1 MGSDP
6 HQQET
11 AFDSKLLSDFI
22 YELNI
27 ARRCGLSY
35 PPGHPRIQA
44 SIQKVMSLL
53 GRLLEFR
60 EKITLGIARDVI
72 VVEKYH
78 LDKKNPVY
86 RDYAK
91 CLFQLGIATLTID
104 RDLTEEEFLKFN
116 EILGLNRERLKDE
129 GGLPA
134 ILQGSGL
141 GHLEIQLID
150 YSLFQVSEALQK
162 SVDAPQGKPQK
173 EDSLWEDF
181 IQGLLEGTVADEDLF
196 AILNAGVDPAALAR
210 FLNQKSSS
218 ADDQAELQYEQVIV
232 SYIRHVFEKEKSAP
246 KRKKQLHQ
254 LSDFV
259 LNLDPKLRRLFLTD
273 IFRNLALRKNL
284 PPDSLSSLS
293 KGFILEAFEKINP
306 QSPFYLLILGLLQ
319 KLALIFDDGRP
330 SPDLVEKGR
339 EKEAAISAKVDT
351 LFRDFDLD
359 LVMEK
364 SYQQTLQNILTAES
378 SAPVDSHEW
387 ENLKATLDGH
397 TVDVQISSIIL
408 ELLESGIAGGD
419 TEGLERNLS
428 ELCGYFLQI
437 GNFQALIQLHNKLEE
452 NAGSSREGASP
463 HAGAFK
469 VFSDPDFIAEI
480 LNGVEIWG
488 KDKFPDIKKLICK
501 IGRPFLGT
509 MLDRLAE
516 EPSLTIRRFL
526 LETLSA
532 MGPQS
537 KELII
542 RRIYDKRWYFIRNL
556 IVILRSSG
564 DPTVLPL
571 IRNLRKHEHPRVRE
585 EVLKTLFFF
594 KDPEAER
601 FLLDDLQSP
610 DLENRRNAV
619 QIAEMS
625 QNLSAFH
632 RLLEIL
638 ENSPMSG
645 AEGELKQLA
654 VRTLG
659 KIGNPAAFPHLEKLL
674 GAKSFFNAQA
684 LSTLKGEILR
694 SLEFYPPRE
703 TKIFLKRVLSGREK
717 QFAPLASQVMEKI
730 RQRSLA

>member
-35 PPGHPRIQA
+35 PPGHPRTQA
-44 SIQKVMSLL
+44 SIKKVMSLL

-730 RQRSLA
+730 RQRSPA

>member
-1 MGSDP
+1 
-6 HQQET
+6 
-11 AFDSKLLSDFI
+11 
-22 YELNI
+22 
-27 ARRCGLSY
+27 
-35 PPGHPRIQA
+35 
-44 SIQKVMSLL
+44 
-53 GRLLEFR
+53 
-60 EKITLGIARDVI
+60 
-72 VVEKYH
+72 
-78 LDKKNPVY
+78 
-86 RDYAK
+86 
-91 CLFQLGIATLTID
+91 
-104 RDLTEEEFLKFN
+104 
-116 EILGLNRERLKDE
+116 
-129 GGLPA
+129 
-134 ILQGSGL
+134 
-141 GHLEIQLID
+141 
-150 YSLFQVSEALQK
+150 
-162 SVDAPQGKPQK
+162 
-173 EDSLWEDF
+173 
-181 IQGLLEGTVADEDLF
+181 
-196 AILNAGVDPAALAR
+196 
-210 FLNQKSSS
+210 LNQKSSS

>member
-1 MGSDP
+1 MNSDP
-6 HQQET
+6 SQPET

-27 ARRCGLSY
+27 VRRCGLSY
-35 PPGHPRIQA
+35 PPGHPRVKA
-44 SIQKVMSLL
+44 SAKKVMNLL
-53 GRLLEFR
+53 ERLLEFR

-91 CLFQLGIATLTID
+91 SLFQMGIATLTID
-104 RDLTEEEFLKFN
+104 RNLAEEEFLKFN
-116 EILGLNRERLKDE
+116 AILGLTRERLKDQ
-129 GGLPA
+129 GGLPS
-134 ILQGSGL
+134 ILQDSGFN
-141 GHLEIQLID
+141 HLEVQLID
-150 YSLFQVSEALQK
+150 YGLFQVSEALQK
-162 SVDAPQGKPQK
+162 PADVPEGKSEK
-173 EDSLWEDF
+173 EGSLWEDF
-181 IQGLLEGTVADEDLF
+181 IQGLLEGTVADEDIF

-218 ADDQAELQYEQVIV
+218 ADDPAELQYEQVIV
-232 SYIRHVFEKEKSAP
+232 SYIRHVFEKEKSTP
-246 KRKKQLHQ
+246 KRQKHLHQ

-273 IFRNLALRKNL
+273 IFRTLALRKNL
-284 PPDSLSSLS
+284 SPDSLSSFS

-319 KLALIFDDGRP
+319 KLALILDNGHG
-330 SPDLVEKGR
+330 SPELVEKGR
-339 EKEAAISAKVDT
+339 EKEAAISSKVDA
-351 LFRDFDLD
+351 LFRDFNLD

-364 SYQQTLQNILTAES
+364 SYQQTLNNLIAMEA
-378 SAPVDSHEW
+378 SAPIDSREM
-387 ENLKATLDGH
+387 ENLKTTLDGH
-397 TVDVQISSIIL
+397 GVDVQISSIIFEIL
-408 ELLESGIAGGD
+408 KSGIAGGN
-419 TEGLERNLS
+419 TAGLERSLG

-437 GNFQALIQLHNKLEE
+437 GDFQALIQLHTKLEGS
-452 NAGSSREGASP
+452 AGSSPEGNSP
-463 HAGAFK
+463 HSGVFK
-469 VFSDPDFIAEI
+469 VFFDPDFIAEI

-488 KDKFPDIKKLICK
+488 KDKFPDIKKLVCK

-509 MLDRLAE
+509 LLDRLAD

-532 MGPQS
+532 MGPQA

-564 DPTVLPL
+564 DPTILPL

-601 FLLDDLQSP
+601 FLLDDLQSL

-625 QNLSAFH
+625 QNPSAFR

-659 KIGNPAAFPHLEKLL
+659 KIGNPAAFPHLERVLR
-674 GAKSFFNAQA
+674 AKSFFNGQA

-703 TKIFLKRVLSGREK
+703 SKIFLESVLKGKEK

>member
-44 SIQKVMSLL
+44 SIKKVMSLL

-91 CLFQLGIATLTID
+91 SLFQLGIATLTID

-150 YSLFQVSEALQK
+150 YGLFQVSE
-162 SVDAPQGKPQK
+162 APQGKPQK

-181 IQGLLEGTVADEDLF
+181 IQGLLEGTVADEDIF
-196 AILNAGVDPAALAR
+196 AILNAGIDPAALAQ
-210 FLNQKSSS
+210 FLNKKSST
-218 ADDQAELQYEQVIV
+218 DEDPAELQYEQVIV

-246 KRKKQLHQ
+246 KRKKHLHQ

-319 KLALIFDDGRP
+319 KLALIFDNGHP

-339 EKEAAISAKVDT
+339 EKEAAISSKVDA
-351 LFRDFDLD
+351 LFRDFNLD

-378 SAPVDSHEW
+378 TAPVDSREL

-397 TVDVQISSIIL
+397 TLDVQISSIIL

-532 MGPQS
+532 MGPQA

-571 IRNLRKHEHPRVRE
+571 IRNLRNHEHPRVRE

-601 FLLDDLQSP
+601 FLLDDLHSL

-625 QNLSAFH
+625 QNPSAFH

-638 ENSPMSG
+638 ESSPMSG
-645 AEGELKQLA
+645 AEGEIKQLA
-654 VRTLG
+654 ARTLG

-674 GAKSFFNAQA
+674 RAKSFFNGQA
-684 LSTLKGEILR
+684 LSTLKGEIFR
-694 SLEFYPPRE
+694 SLEFYPPRD
-703 TKIFLKRVLSGREK
+703 TKIFLERVLNGREK

>member
-1 MGSDP
+1 MASDP
-6 HQQET
+6 DQQET

-27 ARRCGLSY
+27 ARRCYLSY
-35 PPGHPRIQA
+35 PEGHPRIQA
-44 SIQKVMSLL
+44 STKRVMSLL

-72 VVEKYH
+72 VVGKYH

-91 CLFQLGIATLTID
+91 SLFQLGIATLTID
-104 RDLTEEEFLKFN
+104 RCLSDEEFLRFN
-116 EILGLNRERLKDE
+116 AILGLNRERLKNE

-134 ILQGSGL
+134 VIQSSGFA
-141 GHLEIQLID
+141 HLEIQPID
-150 YSLFQVSEALQK
+150 YGLFQVSETAPK
-162 SVDAPQGKPQK
+162 SFDTPEGKTQK
-173 EDSLWEDF
+173 EDTLWEDF
-181 IQGLLEGTVADEDLF
+181 IQGLLEGTVADGDIFE
-196 AILNAGVDPAALAR
+196 ILSGGGDPAALAR
-210 FLNQKSSS
+210 ILNEKSCGEG
-218 ADDQAELQYEQVIV
+218 DHAELQYDEVIV

-246 KRKKQLHQ
+246 KRKKYLHQ
-254 LSDFV
+254 LNDFV

-273 IFRNLALRKNL
+273 IFKNLALRKNL
-284 PPDSLSSLS
+284 SADSLTSFS

-306 QSPFYLLILGLLQ
+306 ESPFYLLILGLLQ
-319 KLALIFDDGRP
+319 KLALIVDDG
-330 SPDLVEKGR
+330 SGSTDLVEKGR
-339 EKEAAISAKVDT
+339 EKEAAVSSKVDT
-351 LFRDFDLD
+351 LLRDFNLD

-364 SYQQTLQNILTAES
+364 SYQQTLQNILSSET
-378 SAPVDSHEW
+378 SAPADSREMG
-387 ENLKATLDGH
+387 NLKATLDGH

-408 ELLESGIAGGD
+408 ELLKSGIAGGD
-419 TEGLERNLS
+419 TAALERNLG

-437 GNFQALIQLHNKLEE
+437 GDFQALIQLHTKLEE
-452 NAGSSREGASP
+452 NAGASDEGESSHSGM
-463 HAGAFK
+463 FK
-469 VFSDPDFIAEI
+469 VFSDPDFISEI

-488 KDKFPDIKKLICK
+488 KNKFPEIKELICK
-501 IGRPFLGT
+501 IGRPFLET

-532 MGPQS
+532 MGPQV
-537 KELII
+537 KELIM

-564 DPTVLPL
+564 DLTLLPL
-571 IRNLRKHEHPRVRE
+571 IRNLRRHEHPRVRE

-601 FLLDDLQSP
+601 FLLDDLQSA

-619 QIAEMS
+619 QTAEMS
-625 QNLSAFH
+625 RSPVVFR

-638 ENSPMSG
+638 DNCPLSG
-645 AEGELKQLA
+645 ADGELKLTA

-659 KIGNPAAFPHLEKLL
+659 KIGNPDAFPHLERALR
-674 GAKSFFNAQA
+674 AKSFLNPQA
-684 LSTLKGEILR
+684 LSALKGEILR

-703 TKIFLKRVLSGREK
+703 TRLFLEKVVKGREK
-717 QFAPLASQVMEKI
+717 QIASHAFQVMEKI
-730 RQRSLA
+730 RQRSPA